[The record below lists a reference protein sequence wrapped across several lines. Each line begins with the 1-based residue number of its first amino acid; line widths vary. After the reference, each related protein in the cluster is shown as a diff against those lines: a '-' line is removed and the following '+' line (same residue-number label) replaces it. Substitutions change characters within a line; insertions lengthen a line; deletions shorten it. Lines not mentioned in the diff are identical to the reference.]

1 MCCLCCIESKKCG
14 GGNAHLFLVIA
25 VFAFLFNRLYTHY
38 APMEDSGQLW
48 AWAKVLYNGN
58 YVNITNICLALT
70 YLSIG
75 TYYSMTKY
83 KQKTIVNVVL
93 IMLGVIM
100 MHFETHKDVAMGVP
114 VIAFGLFPLI
124 KKWQINCSFLS
135 FRWLRKMSTLI
146 YFIHG
151 IAIIAVRQLFPNM
164 NAFPIWCMIILCCV
178 IISALLLRL
187 SRTKGMLWMANFY

>member
-1 MCCLCCIESKKCG
+1 MRCLCCIESKKCG
-14 GGNAHLFLVIA
+14 GNAHLFLVIS

-100 MHFETHKDVAMGVP
+100 MHFETHKDVAKGGSCHC
-114 VIAFGLFPLI
+114 F
-124 KKWQINCSFLS
+124 W
-135 FRWLRKMSTLI
+135 
-146 YFIHG
+146 
-151 IAIIAVRQLFPNM
+151 
-164 NAFPIWCMIILCCV
+164 
-178 IISALLLRL
+178 IISIN
-187 SRTKGMLWMANFY
+187 KKMANKLLFSVI